1 MNLKQQFNL
10 LFLIIDK
17 QIKKKLSFVL
27 LIMFISMMLE
37 MAGIG
42 LILPLL
48 QVLLD
53 YDGLINFFSK
63 YDITAGFVEF
73 ERQKLLIF
81 FIIII
86 FIFFLIKGLFMLFAL
101 WYQMRFAYGV
111 QKFISKRI
119 FNKYLNQGLLFH
131 INNNPS
137 KLSQIITLEAHYLVG
152 DFLIPFMVILTEA
165 LILIGVSALLII
177 YDPAV
182 FFLVILFYSLSMYLY
197 IKITKK
203 KNIELGEK
211 RHFFEKKRALDLQNS
226 FFAFKDIKIFLSDI
240 FFSKSLFKNIEKL
253 ADVATLQ
260 QTLQYIPSRVIEI
273 ISIFTFTLVVI
284 FMIFSGYD
292 PNKMIITLGIL
303 TAGAF
308 KIMPSFNR
316 IISSYQSMRFSKIS
330 VEKISDIIK
339 LEDYQF
345 PNYYKPEFNK
355 KISSIRLENLNFRFE
370 KTSEFI
376 FKDLNLEIK
385 KNEFIGIV
393 GKSGS
398 GKSTLINI
406 ILGLIKPTEGKV
418 KYIFEEN
425 KDSKIPQKKVFAYI
439 PQEFQLIDDTLISNI
454 AFGVDPNEIDLKN
467 IEFCLNAVQMKDF
480 YEKIKLNKNF
490 IIKDRGLN
498 LSGGQRQRLAIA
510 RALYFDPQILIFDE
524 ATSSLDK
531 LTEQYITDF
540 INTMVGKK
548 IIILSTHKEYQ
559 LQNCDKVYE
568 VKHNKLLKKI

>member
-131 INNNPS
+131 VNNNPS
-137 KLSQIITLEAHYLVG
+137 KLSQIITLEANYLVG

-182 FFLVILFYSLSMYLY
+182 FFLVILFYSLTMYLY

-406 ILGLIKPTEGKV
+406 ILGLIKPTQGEV

-425 KDSKIPQKKVFAYI
+425 KDSIIPQKKVFAYI